1 MPTREKG
8 NEGRSRAGRG
18 CRPPAETRSGGRGA
32 DAEFVELC
40 AGAFFFV
47 CARITANHFAELADS
62 GNLLADLKKSKPS
75 LQVRRCKFEAL
86 GIIDEDLLV
95 FRGSLPILFL
105 REGDLAEVE
114 LRVRGKVR
122 VRIIL
127 QVIQEFLPRQ
137 VILSSGNVSQ
147 AVGIK
152 RVGRGLTARGGRSG
166 RAGCA
171 GRGRSGRSGDFAVDS
186 LERVLD
192 VGELLIKLS
201 EPDLHLFEIV
211 RKGLDLRGHR
221 IQAGAGV
228 GLNVLNGLLQVA
240 HDVVQAANG
249 GRVLVEKGLDRG
261 VFLVDGAGNVLLALE
276 QRGHVTLELDDFTRY
291 RRDWGGGKQQ
301 ASQRACEKRA
311 AKKQNGLLAQSG
323 SSF

>member
-1 MPTREKG
+1 MSTREKG

-32 DAEFVELC
+32 DAEFVELR

-95 FRGSLPILFL
+95 FRGRLPILFL

-137 VILSSGNVSQ
+137 VVLSAGNVAQ
-147 AVGIK
+147 AVGIE
-152 RVGRGLTARGGRSG
+152 RVGRGLTAPRRRSG
-166 RAGCA
+166 QAGGPAGC
-171 GRGRSGRSGDFAVDS
+171 RSASGSELAINS

-192 VGELLIKLS
+192 IGELLI
-201 EPDLHLFEIV
+201 E
-211 RKGLDLRGHR
+211 
-221 IQAGAGV
+221 
-228 GLNVLNGLLQVA
+228 
-240 HDVVQAANG
+240 
-249 GRVLVEKGLDRG
+249 
-261 VFLVDGAGNVLLALE
+261 
-276 QRGHVTLELDDFTRY
+276 
-291 RRDWGGGKQQ
+291 
-301 ASQRACEKRA
+301 
-311 AKKQNGLLAQSG
+311 
-323 SSF
+323 

>member
-32 DAEFVELC
+32 DAEFVELR

-114 LRVRGKVR
+114 LRVRGKIR

-137 VILSSGNVSQ
+137 VVLSAGNVAQ
-147 AVGIK
+147 AVGIE
-152 RVGRGLTARGGRSG
+152 RIGRGLTAAGRRSG
-166 RAGCA
+166 RAGSPA
-171 GRGRSGRSGDFAVDS
+171 GCRSASGSELAINS
-186 LERVLD
+186 LERVLE
-192 VGELLIKLS
+192 VGELLINLP
-201 EPDLHLFEIV
+201 EPNLHLFEVV
-211 RKGLDLRGHR
+211 RKGLHLRGHR
-221 IQAGAGV
+221 IQARTGV
-228 GLNVLNGLLQVA
+228 GLNVLNGLLQVS
-240 HDVVQAANG
+240 HDVVQTA
-249 GRVLVEKGLDRG
+249 
-261 VFLVDGAGNVLLALE
+261 DG
-276 QRGHVTLELDDFTRY
+276 
-291 RRDWGGGKQQ
+291 
-301 ASQRACEKRA
+301 
-311 AKKQNGLLAQSG
+311 
-323 SSF
+323 